1 MARRRRT
8 AASEPLVRLEKEG
21 RGLARIL
28 LNRPK
33 KLNALSL
40 EMMEQFGQCLDAIQ
54 YDDEISVVIITGEG
68 KAFSVGAD
76 LEFLHEL
83 GAPEDFRKA
92 LFQYW
97 HRHFDAIE
105 NMEKLF
111 VAALNGI
118 ALGGALEMALVCD
131 LRIAAEGIKV
141 AMPQIKYGLLPDSGG
156 TNRLAK
162 LIGRSVTKEF
172 ILSGESIDSQEAL
185 RIGLVDRVFPA
196 QDFLNH
202 AYRYVEKFLD
212 KSSSAIGL
220 GKLAVNRGE
229 ELNSKEGLVDAALFQ
244 SILLNSDPYKRA
256 IKHFERKRDS
266 DNSKSKV

>member
-1 MARRRRT
+1 MAQRRKAT
-8 AASEPLVRLEKEG
+8 ASKPLVRLEKKA
-21 RGLARIL
+21 RGLALIL
-28 LNRPK
+28 LNRPR

-40 EMMEQFGQCLDAIQ
+40 EMMEQFGQCLDAIRH
-54 YDDEISVVIITGEG
+54 DDEISVVIVTGEG
-68 KAFSVGAD
+68 TAFSVGAD
-76 LEFLHEL
+76 LEFLHRL

-97 HRHFDAIE
+97 HRHFDAME

-118 ALGGALEMALVCD
+118 TLGGALEMALVCD
-131 LRIAAEGIKV
+131 LRIAAEGIQL
-141 AMPQIKYGLLPDSGG
+141 AMPQIRYGLLPDSGG

-162 LIGRSVTKEF
+162 LIGRSMTKEL
-172 ILSGESIDSQEAL
+172 ILSGEPIDSQEAL
-185 RIGLVDRVFPA
+185 RIGLVDRVLPA
-196 QDFLNH
+196 QDFLSH
-202 AYRYVEKFLD
+202 AHRYVEKFLG

-229 ELNSKEGLVDAALFQ
+229 ELGSKDGLVDAALFQ

-256 IKHFERKRDS
+256 IKHFEGKRDS
-266 DNSKSKV
+266 DDSKSRV

>member
-8 AASEPLVRLEKEG
+8 TASEPLVRLEKEG

-40 EMMEQFGQCLDAIQ
+40 EMMEQFGQCLDAIR
-54 YDDEISVVIITGEG
+54 YDDEISVVIITGDG

-76 LEFLHEL
+76 LEFLHGL

-118 ALGGALEMALVCD
+118 TLGGALEMALVCD
-131 LRIAAEGIKV
+131 LRIAAEGIKL
-141 AMPQIKYGLLPDSGG
+141 AMPRMNTGFSRIREAPIALP
-156 TNRLAK
+156 N
-162 LIGRSVTKEF
+162 
-172 ILSGESIDSQEAL
+172 
-185 RIGLVDRVFPA
+185 
-196 QDFLNH
+196 
-202 AYRYVEKFLD
+202 
-212 KSSSAIGL
+212 
-220 GKLAVNRGE
+220 
-229 ELNSKEGLVDAALFQ
+229 
-244 SILLNSDPYKRA
+244 
-256 IKHFERKRDS
+256 
-266 DNSKSKV
+266 